1 MRRVV
6 GLAMVGAV
14 ALAACGSDDKDS
26 KAASSDGGTKVVAV
40 KLVDTGCGRPKY
52 TAEAGEVTFQADN
65 QTMRDAEFEILAP
78 GPSIIAEKDPISA
91 GTSASLTVN
100 LPAGEYDLR
109 CALGSDAKTSTL
121 TVTGKGGVAQLK
133 VDRTALNDA

>member
-6 GLAMVGAV
+6 VLAMVAAV

-26 KAASSDGGTKVVAV
+26 KSSSDTGGTRVVAV
-40 KLVDTGCGRPKY
+40 KLVDTGCDKPSY
-52 TAEAGEVTFQADN
+52 TAKAGKLTFQADN
-65 QTMRDAEFEILAP
+65 QAKRDAEFEILAP
-78 GPSIIAEKDPISA
+78 GPSIIAEKDPIEIGKSA
-91 GTSASLTVN
+91 TLTVN

-121 TVTGKGGVAQLK
+121 TVTGKGGVATLK
-133 VDRTALNDA
+133 